1 MRKILHVWLVA
12 LIVLTSCQKVEQF
25 SEQAPVQEKSM
36 LQNSVE
42 RIPFGLESLTA
53 SDAQTVAV
61 LFSEKQFKVQKTPM
75 VSTATRSGS
84 EQEVITNESG
94 EIIAYVVNYEDGG
107 FCLVSATTQLNPIL
121 AYNDTGAF
129 DVSVI
134 DNSGLSIWVSDLCT
148 AYENTELL
156 SDEEQFAISQEW
168 MEYQEALGIVDD
180 VIVSNTSDY
189 SDPDMYAAFNEK
201 MGQYGAESGYSAY
214 PLSQA
219 TNALP
224 SYTLSLFKSAATY
237 YGCPEQYAIVVIEP
251 TYEYK
256 EVGPLVTTNW
266 YQRGIY
272 NDCVP
277 DEDPAGC
284 VAIAMTQIMN
294 YHRYPNYFDWDAIAE
309 EGIECS
315 QFVYDVGVAAETKY
329 GANGSS
335 STINKAS
342 DALNNYGYTTEIYE
356 DSDLSVK
363 NEIINYKRPVYLR
376 GQSSGFI
383 FLDDGHAWL
392 CSGATSYDET
402 KIYKL
407 YTIKK
412 TSSNDYYYSDQNDS
426 YSDYYYN
433 KTTYHHN
440 WGWGLYSGNGWYED
454 LYPVNDSTG
463 DYYVHNTKAMQIIRP
478 EDNIEDDNND
488 IDDDDGIV
496 DFIPIDSLPVIVI
509 PPSIYNVN

>member
-25 SEQAPVQEKSM
+25 SEQVPVQEKSM

-94 EIIAYVVNYEDGG
+94 EVIAYVVNYEDGG

-189 SDPDMYAAFNEK
+189 SDPDMYAAFMEK
-201 MGQYGAESGYSAY
+201 MSQYGAESGYSAY

-219 TNALP
+219 INALP
-224 SYTLSLFKSAATY
+224 SYTLSLFKSAAAY

-251 TYEYK
+251 TYELSTY
-256 EVGPLVTTNW
+256 GPLVTTNW
-266 YQRGIY
+266 HQEGIY
-272 NDCVP
+272 NDCIP
-277 DEDPAGC
+277 NEDYAGC
-284 VAIAMTQIMN
+284 VAIAMAQIMN

-315 QFVYDVGVAAETKY
+315 QFIYDVGVAAEMDY
-329 GANGSS
+329 GANGSAS
-335 STINKAS
+335 NITKAKA
-342 DALNNYGYTTEIYE
+342 ALNGFGYTATKYSE
-356 DSDLSVK
+356 SGLSVMD
-363 NEIINYKRPVYLR
+363 EIVNYQRPVYIR
-376 GQSSGFI
+376 GVHNG
-383 FLDDGHAWL
+383 DEVGHAWL
-392 CSGATSYDET
+392 CSGYKSYKDYR
-402 KIYKL
+402 IYRL
-407 YTIKK
+407 YTIKQ
-412 TSSNDYYYSDQNDS
+412 SSSSGYYYSDQNDS
-426 YSDYYYN
+426 YDSSLSF
-433 KTTYHHN
+433 TPSYHLN
-440 WGWGLYSGNGWYED
+440 WGWSDSSGNGWYSD
-454 LYPVNDSTG
+454 LYSTKYNSG
-463 DYYVHNTKAMQIIRP
+463 YYDTDRQMLQIIRP
-478 EDNIEDDNND
+478 EEDSNE
-488 IDDDDGIV
+488 DDDDGIV

-509 PPSIYNVN
+509 PPSIYNIN